1 MLESGKLFLVALAFA
16 LELLSDFLLEDERF
30 KSVIALLLCTVEADS
45 EASRVVL
52 LLLDKR
58 SETAILAFVGL
69 NLDLELL
76 GLLGK
81 LLCESLELE
90 ELIALLVRPKML

>member
-16 LELLSDFLLEDERF
+16 FELFGDFLLEDEGF
-30 KSVIALLLCTVEADS
+30 ESVVALLLCAIEANS

-58 SETAILAFVGL
+58 SETTILAFVGL
-69 NLDLELL
+69 NLDLEFL
-76 GLLGK
+76 GLFGK
-81 LLCESLELE
+81 LFCERLKLE
-90 ELIALLVRPKML
+90 ELITLLVLPKVL

>member
-1 MLESGKLFLVALAFA
+1 MLESRKLFLVALAFA
-16 LELLSDFLLEDERF
+16 FEFLGDFLLEDECF
-30 KSVIALLLCTVEADS
+30 ESVVTLLLCAIEANS

-58 SETAILAFVGL
+58 SEAAVLAFVGL

-76 GLLGK
+76 GLFGK
-81 LLCESLELE
+81 LLCESLEFE
-90 ELIALLVRPKML
+90 ELITSLVLPHAP

>member
-30 KSVIALLLCTVEADS
+30 KSIVALLLCAIEANS
-45 EASRVVL
+45 KASRVVL

-69 NLDLELL
+69 NLDFKLL
-76 GLLGK
+76 GLFGK

-90 ELIALLVRPKML
+90 ELIALLVMPKML

>member
-16 LELLSDFLLEDERF
+16 FELFSDFLLENERF
-30 KSVIALLLCTVEADS
+30 EGVIALLLCAIEAHS
-45 EASRVVL
+45 EASRVIL

-69 NLDLELL
+69 DLDLELL
-76 GLLGK
+76 GLFSK

-90 ELIALLVRPKML
+90 ELITLLIQPEVP

>member
-16 LELLSDFLLEDERF
+16 FELLSDFLLEDERF
-30 KSVIALLLCTVEADS
+30 KSVIALFLCAVEADS
-45 EASRVVL
+45 ESSRVVL

-58 SETAILAFVGL
+58 SETAILTFVGL

-76 GLLGK
+76 GFFGK

-90 ELIALLVRPKML
+90 ELIVLLVLPKIL

>member
-1 MLESGKLFLVALAFA
+1 MLKSGKLFLVPLAFA
-16 LELLSDFLLEDERF
+16 FQLLGDFLLEDERF
-30 KSVIALLLCTVEADS
+30 ESVVALLLCAIEADS

-58 SETAILAFVGL
+58 SKTAVLAFVGF

-76 GLLGK
+76 GLFGK

-90 ELIALLVRPKML
+90 ELITSLVLPKIL

>member
-45 EASRVVL
+45 EAGRVVL

-90 ELIALLVRPKML
+90 ELIALLVLPKML